1 MGIKVKNVE
10 ILKNVDKLVTMYK
23 SGLLGGEVMPEDSN
37 PHLGR
42 DTIENYNYYTLP
54 MALNYQRNSYKLWES
69 ANQTWN
75 NKETN
80 FVFDTKQVSK
90 ATFEQVQKA
99 LVKYK
104 VALQPNKQ
112 TEIWIRLSNT
122 INELFDGDIRE
133 VFRIN
138 DYDVNKIRYYIQK
151 ENKNRF
157 PYLSGNKICNYW
169 LYVLYQYTN
178 IKFRNIEELTVA
190 PDTHVVKARY
200 RLGAITEE
208 ELNSNKVQLI
218 VIDRWNE
225 ILKETEYNPIDIHT
239 PMWLWS
245 RNGFKEL
252 EI

>member
-1 MGIKVKNVE
+1 MNKSE
-10 ILKNVDKLVTMYK
+10 ILKNVDKLVNMYK
-23 SGLLGGEVMPEDSN
+23 NGLLGGEVMPEDSN
-37 PHLGR
+37 PHLSR
-42 DTIENYNYYTLP
+42 DAIENYNYYTLP

-75 NKETN
+75 DKETN
-80 FVFDTKQVSK
+80 FVFDTKLVGK
-90 ATFEQVQKA
+90 ATFEQLQKA
-99 LVKYK
+99 LVKYR

-112 TEIWIRLSNT
+112 TEIWMRLSNT
-122 INELFDGDIRE
+122 INELFDGDIRKI
-133 VFRIN
+133 FKIN

-190 PDTHVVKARY
+190 PDTHVVKASY

-218 VIDRWNE
+218 VIERWNE

-252 EI
+252 EMIE

>member
-1 MGIKVKNVE
+1 MKKSE
-10 ILKNVDKLVTMYK
+10 ILKNVDKLVNMYK
-23 SGLLGGEVMPEDSN
+23 KGLLGGEVMPEDSN
-37 PHLGR
+37 PHLGK

-75 NKETN
+75 DKETN

-122 INELFDGDIRE
+122 INELFDGNIRE

-190 PDTHVVKARY
+190 PDTHVVKASY

-208 ELNSNKVQLI
+208 ELDSNKVQLI
-218 VIDRWNE
+218 VIERWNE